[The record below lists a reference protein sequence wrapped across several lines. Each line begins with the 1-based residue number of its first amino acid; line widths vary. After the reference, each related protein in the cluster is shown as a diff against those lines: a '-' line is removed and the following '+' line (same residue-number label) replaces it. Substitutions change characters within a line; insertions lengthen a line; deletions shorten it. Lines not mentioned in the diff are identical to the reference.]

1 MLMIWTITV
10 PNISLSKILPGFQD
24 MMQREAEPLQVESDR
39 AGEHWPFGQHKPLW
53 WPSWDCP
60 EAKGPESSNLQVSA
74 PRKFETQVSP
84 SFCRFSSCTL
94 SIFSPCCGGMGEQA
108 CRASSQVLLVLL
120 GRSSWRLNQS
130 CFKSCGPQLS
140 ITWPLAQRHFLPS
153 RPSTMEP
160 ETLGMEPETCFFS
173 CLPSDSV
180 MHTQVY
186 RGPV

>member
-24 MMQREAEPLQVESDR
+24 MMQREAEPLQAESDR
-39 AGEHWPFGQHKPLW
+39 AGERWPFGQHKLLW
-53 WPSWDCP
+53 WPLWDFP

-108 CRASSQVLLVLL
+108 RRVSSQVLLVLL

-140 ITWPLAQRHFLPS
+140 ITWPLAQRAFSPIPPQHHGTGNSWDGARNLFFFLPS
-153 RPSTMEP
+153 KW
-160 ETLGMEPETCFFS
+160 FS
-173 CLPSDSV
+173 YAHSGL
-180 MHTQVY
+180 
-186 RGPV
+186 